1 MVYNLINNLSTSKAT
16 GVNKISAKVL
26 RAAASAIAQSLA
38 EIFNM
43 PIDSNCFPS
52 DWKTARV
59 IPLFKKG
66 QWSVL
71 DNYRPISILL
81 VVSNIMERFL
91 YNQIYGY
98 FTRKQLLSKNQ
109 FCFRPLH
116 STTST
121 LLDCTKEWYV
131 NMDRRLYNL
140 VVLLDLKKAFDTINH
155 GILLK
160 KLQMYGFETRA
171 LNFMRDYL
179 RNRTQRFQQKGLF
192 QIGEK

>member
-26 RAAASAIAQSLA
+26 RAVSLRF
-38 EIFNM
+38 FNM
-43 PIDSNCFPS
+43 SIDSNCFPY

-81 VVSNIMERFL
+81 VVSKIMERFL
-91 YNQIYGY
+91 YNQIYDY
-98 FTRKQLLSKNQ
+98 FTRKQLLSKHQ

-116 STTST
+116 YATSA
-121 LLDCTKEWYV
+121 LLDCTNEWYV

-171 LNFMRDYL
+171 LL
-179 RNRTQRFQQKGLF
+179 CV
-192 QIGEK
+192 II